1 MDNIVV
7 EWKAE
12 DGIIDPDTF
21 ASQKI
26 KILWILREPNGNNF
40 DYMKY
45 LKNPTV
51 YNKWK
56 ASFGLVVQASYAILQ
71 EECEQKP
78 APNPSKVVHEIMPK
92 IAIINIKKTGGKA
105 TINADELL
113 AYSVEHQAEI
123 EAQIVEISPDLVIF
137 AGTKKYVTSS
147 TIQNIVEKLSK
158 PVKFISSYHPNQKK
172 ITHKAYIEKILHDSL
187 KQ

>member
-1 MDNIVV
+1 MNNSVI
-7 EWKAE
+7 EWKAV
-12 DGIIDPDTF
+12 DGIIDSDIF

-26 KILWILREPNGNNF
+26 KILWILREPNGSNF

-71 EECEQKP
+71 EEDEQKP
-78 APNPSKVVHEIMPK
+78 APSPSKIVYEIMPK

-105 TINADELL
+105 TVNADELL
-113 AYSVEHQAEI
+113 AYSVAHQAEI
-123 EAQIVEISPDLVIF
+123 EAQIVDICPDLVVL
-137 AGTKKYVTSS
+137 AGTKKYVASS
-147 TIQNIVEKLSK
+147 TIKNIVEKLNK

-172 ITHKAYIEKILHDSL
+172 ITHKAYIEKILYDFH